1 MRSSIRRTDARAPAQ
16 SAGRGLLGGCPS
28 HARAQRGGDDIGA
41 ADPRFS
47 AAPQAKWFTRGG
59 QQKEAQ
65 RLWQQYLQVRV
76 RGGLRGADGRRI
88 WGGGEGSTGVPR
100 L

>member
-76 RGGLRGADGRRI
+76 RGGLRVGGRAPHLGR
-88 WGGGEGSTGVPR
+88 GQG
-100 L
+100 